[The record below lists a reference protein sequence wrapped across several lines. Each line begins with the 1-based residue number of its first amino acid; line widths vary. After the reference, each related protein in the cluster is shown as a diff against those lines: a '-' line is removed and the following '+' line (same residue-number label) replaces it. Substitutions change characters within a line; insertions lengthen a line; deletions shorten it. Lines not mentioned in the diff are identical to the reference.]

1 MVLDNLQRGHRQAVR
16 WGPLVEADVGDR
28 SALDRVFSQTQNAQ
42 RFPSRESAE
51 LRRREKEIVFSNNLE
66 NVAPDLQ
73 RVAAEQ
79 ERLRYTRR
87 YRFSPWPRGPQRR
100 TVNCFVPTICP
111 LPVH

>member
-1 MVLDNLQRGHRQAVR
+1 MISRTVNIGFRMLQKGCRSTVAAV
-16 WGPLVEADVGDR
+16 VIA
-28 SALDRVFSQTQNAQ
+28 AA
-42 RFPSRESAE
+42 A
-51 LRRREKEIVFSNNLE
+51 ISNNLE